1 MEIQPQLVL
10 LQKTLFNIEGL
21 GRRLYPD
28 LDLWETA
35 KPFLERWMN
44 EHMGPRAFLNTL
56 RQEFPKWW
64 AMLPEMPTLLHESLR
79 RISEIDP
86 SREAQVRELEQQ
98 LIQMRQNQRR
108 LYFAIA
114 GSGLLI
120 TSALLLGME
129 IASTDMWT
137 WKRVTGWALAAL
149 GAFILLRG
157 WPR

>member
-1 MEIQPQLVL
+1 MVL

-35 KPFLERWMN
+35 KPFLERWMS
-44 EHMGPRAFLNTL
+44 EHMGPRAFLNSL

-64 AMLPEMPTLLHESLR
+64 AMLPQMPTLMHESLR
-79 RISEIDP
+79 RISEMDT
-86 SREAQVRELEQQ
+86 SREARVRDLEQQ
-98 LIQMRQNQRR
+98 LLQMRQNQRR

-120 TSALLLGME
+120 TSALWLGMD
-129 IASTDMWT
+129 ITSADMWT
-137 WKRVTGWALAAL
+137 WKRVAGWTLAAA
-149 GAFILLRG
+149 GAFTLLRG